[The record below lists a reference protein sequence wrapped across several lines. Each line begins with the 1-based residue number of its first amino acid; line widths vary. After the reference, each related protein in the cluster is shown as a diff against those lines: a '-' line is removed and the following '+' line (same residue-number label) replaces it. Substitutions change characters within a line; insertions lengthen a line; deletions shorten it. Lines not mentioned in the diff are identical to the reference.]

1 MAASPRHSSSCLP
14 TCRRSSVRR
23 IPDTD
28 LAGANIYLVVAGKL
42 YADLEKVKPMRLEL
56 VGKEISAAIYA
67 QTRGDLQR
75 WYTTSMLTGMNYYMT
90 SIPPEYPAPTSGM
103 AFTIPALTG
112 MFNEGFRI
120 ACEGIAWRR
129 TPPGVGPGENLN
141 LRAGTCLTYQIRGPI
156 SRATRRG
163 PSLSPYPASSQGIPA
178 VPFIR

>member
-1 MAASPRHSSSCLP
+1 
-14 TCRRSSVRR
+14 
-23 IPDTD
+23 
-28 LAGANIYLVVAGKL
+28 LAGANVYLVVAGKL
-42 YADLEKVKPMRLEL
+42 YADQEKIKPLAFEL

-75 WYTTSMLTGMNYYMT
+75 WYTTCMLTGMNYYST
-90 SIPPEYPAPTSGM
+90 SIPPEYPAPISGM

-156 SRATRRG
+156 SRSAKG
-163 PSLSPYPASSQGIPA
+163 PQPFVPYPASSQGIPA
-178 VPFIR
+178 RPIIK